1 MRLFCVFGEA
11 GQKTSQVVC
20 RLLLSF
26 LNEFRECLRCNAVI
40 IGISAVF
47 FISLIRLR

>member
-1 MRLFCVFGEA
+1 MRSFVFLEKA
-11 GQKTSQVVC
+11 GKNVTSDGSIG
-20 RLLLSF
+20 LLF

-47 FISLIRLR
+47 FISLTRLR